1 MKLLLDTHIFL
12 WYVAGDPQLSTTV
25 QNKIRDPNNQVY
37 LSVVSVWEA
46 VIKHELGKL
55 SMFMP
60 MSPEVYLP
68 MQRQVLNIQTLD
80 INESALLHLPKL
92 PPLHR
97 DPFDRILICQAMQH
111 GLTIVTVDAMISKY
125 NVPTMG

>member
-111 GLTIVTVDAMISKY
+111 GLIIVTVDAMISKY